1 MAIQKPEWFKM
12 DPAKFLSD
20 AQVDAMST
28 LELGACFRLL
38 CRQWIDGFIPDD
50 LHLLAR
56 LCRLDAAAM
65 GEAWVTLEAFF
76 PILGP
81 GKRANRFMWVEREK
95 VIADLERR
103 SDQGTKWAHKR
114 WDESRPHAA
123 PNARPNLTPTA
134 ALTATPTATPT
145 AAPNGAP
152 IADPMLDQTRA
163 DQTRAEQTRG
173 GDAPAIAEGFEPT
186 PEDLPPLA
194 LARGLIERLNIPF
207 NAGLQAQIADCIKA
221 KARESGGSFAEAH
234 DHIRDM
240 ALKATPKPAKW
251 LFWFRDAQYDA
262 SAAGA
267 RSGANTYGDI
277 ERRAPGDL
285 PVNWKPQN
293 RSAAHGD

>member
-56 LCRLDAAAM
+56 LCRLDATAM
-65 GEAWVTLEAFF
+65 QEAWVTLEAFF
-76 PILGP
+76 PILEP

-103 SDQGTKWAHKR
+103 SDQGTKWARKR
-114 WDESRPHAA
+114 WDESRKHAT
-123 PNARPNLTPTA
+123 PNARPN
-134 ALTATPTATPT
+134 
-145 AAPNGAP
+145 GSS

-163 DQTRAEQTRG
+163 EQSRG
-173 GDAPAIAEGFEPT
+173 GDAPATAEGLKPT
-186 PEDLPPLA
+186 PEDLPPLT
-194 LARGLIERLNIPF
+194 LARGLIETLNIPF
-207 NAGLQAQIADCIKA
+207 NSSLLTQVAECIRA
-221 KARESGGSFAEAH
+221 RARESGISFAEAH
-234 DHIRDM
+234 DYIRDK
-240 ALKATPKPAKW
+240 ALKAKPAKW

-262 SAAGA
+262 PASNGRTNGGNPYGEIPRRSPDNLPLSKRLELEEARAANA
-267 RSGANTYGDI
+267 R
-277 ERRAPGDL
+277 
-285 PVNWKPQN
+285 
-293 RSAAHGD
+293 